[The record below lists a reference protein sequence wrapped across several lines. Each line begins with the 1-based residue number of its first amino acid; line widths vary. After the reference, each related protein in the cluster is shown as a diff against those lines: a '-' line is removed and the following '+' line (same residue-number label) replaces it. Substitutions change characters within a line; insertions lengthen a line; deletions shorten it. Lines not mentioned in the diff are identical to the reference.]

1 MTTPNLKACEV
12 QPVPSAMCYQ
22 SPQPS
27 HGAQQSGGYSWNET
41 PRLGCQMLWYVLA
54 SAWSGQLLPVVSI
67 MFAIHWVLQIHVLHS
82 NLHSWSYL
90 ILRATGLCVLSGY
103 LLLIALYRHSIH
115 VVFNSKV
122 PSRFLPSFAVH
133 LEMMKPLE
141 IICRYLTSRLRVLPD
156 VIVLGEVR
164 CGTTTLCHHLA
175 SIDGCHEPFCLWR
188 HPELDKKETFFFVGH
203 YLGIVD
209 PQKYSMCFPLAMTRF
224 FCRTILRRPFFTFDG
239 CAQYLSSP
247 SAPYLI
253 AKAYSDA
260 GKPPPVLVA
269 CVRDPL
275 EQTISW
281 WNYENNAIAWGKSMG
296 LVDWNTGI
304 RTKNYPPQTLSDAF
318 SFSSSDDVES
328 MYKRVEDIFIQNGDV
343 ARILPDW
350 ALTWPGGQLSGIGRN
365 GRFAANIGRY
375 ERVFSHVFGESK
387 RTSIVPST
395 SNFRFV
401 NVVTLENMHDTQ
413 ALQSTVASIA
423 SQINARRGGGPAINV
438 NDIHPRVEI
447 HRNASGKPSAVAY
460 SSDLLCMAKLFSS
473 DTRELNKLCGTTFDS
488 NYLSEFKSEE
498 GDEVG

>member
-1 MTTPNLKACEV
+1 
-12 QPVPSAMCYQ
+12 
-22 SPQPS
+22 
-27 HGAQQSGGYSWNET
+27 
-41 PRLGCQMLWYVLA
+41 
-54 SAWSGQLLPVVSI
+54 
-67 MFAIHWVLQIHVLHS
+67 
-82 NLHSWSYL
+82 
-90 ILRATGLCVLSGY
+90 
-103 LLLIALYRHSIH
+103 
-115 VVFNSKV
+115 
-122 PSRFLPSFAVH
+122 
-133 LEMMKPLE
+133 
-141 IICRYLTSRLRVLPD
+141 
-156 VIVLGEVR
+156 
-164 CGTTTLCHHLA
+164 
-175 SIDGCHEPFCLWR
+175 
-188 HPELDKKETFFFVGH
+188 
-203 YLGIVD
+203 
-209 PQKYSMCFPLAMTRF
+209 
-224 FCRTILRRPFFTFDG
+224 
-239 CAQYLSSP
+239 
-247 SAPYLI
+247 
-253 AKAYSDA
+253 
-260 GKPPPVLVA
+260 
-269 CVRDPL
+269 
-275 EQTISW
+275 
-281 WNYENNAIAWGKSMG
+281 MG